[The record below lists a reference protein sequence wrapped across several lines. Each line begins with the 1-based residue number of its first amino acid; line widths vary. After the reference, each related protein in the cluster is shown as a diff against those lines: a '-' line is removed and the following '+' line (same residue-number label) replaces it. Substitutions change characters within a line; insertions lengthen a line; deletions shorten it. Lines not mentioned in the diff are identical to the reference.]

1 MEEVLGVRF
10 TKTGKLHYFYK
21 NNLEL
26 KVGDTVVASSERGLD
41 LGRVVSITDN
51 ENVKL
56 EEGDSIGKIERVATK
71 EDVDKQ
77 RKLDVRAREVL
88 DTCKKL
94 AKRYN
99 LEMKFIK
106 ASYTFDESKLT
117 CYFVAEDRVD
127 FREVV
132 KSLAAEY
139 RTRIELR
146 QVGPRDEIKAYDNV
160 GSCGKE
166 VCCRTFLPDFETV
179 NIKMAK
185 EQGLQINMQ
194 KLSGNC
200 GRLKCCLKYE
210 EEVYKEKLKELPKVN
225 ALVKYNGETCKVVSL
240 DILKE
245 RVRLKIGPQG
255 EEHFEMVDVKEI
267 EFEPRKVENKEPK
280 KEENEVAEQQ

>member
-1 MEEVLGVRF
+1 
-10 TKTGKLHYFYK
+10 
-21 NNLEL
+21 
-26 KVGDTVVASSERGLD
+26 
-41 LGRVVSITDN
+41 
-51 ENVKL
+51 
-56 EEGDSIGKIERVATK
+56 
-71 EDVDKQ
+71 
-77 RKLDVRAREVL
+77 
-88 DTCKKL
+88 
-94 AKRYN
+94 
-99 LEMKFIK
+99 MKFIK

-146 QVGPRDEIKAYDNV
+146 QVGPRDEIKAYDNI

-225 ALVKYNGETCKVVSL
+225 AWVKYNGETCKVVSL

-255 EEHFEMVDVKEI
+255 EERFEMVDVKEI
-267 EFEPRKVENKEPK
+267 EFEPRKVENKETK
-280 KEENEVAEQQ
+280 KEEVESAE

>member
-10 TKTGKLHYFYK
+10 TKTGKLNYFYK
-21 NNLEL
+21 NDLEV

-41 LGRVVSITDN
+41 LGRVVSIKKKEDIN
-51 ENVKL
+51 L
-56 EEGDSIGKIERVATK
+56 EENESINKVERIATK
-71 EDVDKQ
+71 EDIDKQ
-77 RKLDVRAREVL
+77 RNLDNKSREVL

-94 AKRYN
+94 AKKYN
-99 LEMKFIK
+99 LDMKFIK

-146 QVGPRDEIKAYDNV
+146 QVGPRDEIKAYDNI
-160 GSCGKE
+160 GTCGKE

-210 EEVYKEKLKELPKVN
+210 EEVYKEKIKELPKIN
-225 ALVKYNGETCKVVSL
+225 AQVKYNGETCKVVSL

-245 RVRLKIGPQG
+245 RVRLKIGPHG
-255 EEHFEMVDVKEI
+255 EERFEMVDVNDI
-267 EFEPRKVENKEPK
+267 EFEPRKAENKEAK
-280 KEENEVAEQQ
+280 KEEITETNE

>member
-1 MEEVLGVRF
+1 MEEILGVRF
-10 TKTGKLHYFYK
+10 TKTGRLHYFYK
-21 NNLEL
+21 NNLEV

-41 LGRVVSITDN
+41 LGRVVSIKDK
-51 ENVKL
+51 ENIAL
-56 EEGDSIGKIERVATK
+56 EQDESIGKVERIATK
-71 EDVDKQ
+71 DDIDKQ
-77 RKLDVRAREVL
+77 RNLDSKAREVL

-99 LEMKFIK
+99 LDMKFIK

-146 QVGPRDEIKAYDNV
+146 QVGPRDEIKAYDNI

-225 ALVKYNGETCKVVSL
+225 AQVKYNGETCKVVAL

-255 EEHFEMVDVKEI
+255 EERFEMVDVKDI
-267 EFEPRKVENKEPK
+267 EFEPRKAESKEPK
-280 KEENEVAEQQ
+280 KEQE